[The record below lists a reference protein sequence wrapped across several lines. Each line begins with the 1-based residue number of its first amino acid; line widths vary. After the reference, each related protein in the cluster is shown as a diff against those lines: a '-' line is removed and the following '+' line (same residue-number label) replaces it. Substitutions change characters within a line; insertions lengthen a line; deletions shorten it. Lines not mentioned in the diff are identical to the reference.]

1 MKIRSVRT
9 LLALAAVAAL
19 GAGFTAFRPLAGEP
33 TVIIVVRHAERGTDS
48 PSDPSLTEAGQ
59 RRAEALARAAEDAG
73 VTAVYTT
80 QYRRTRDTGAPLAQK
95 LGLRVT
101 ALEASAANMAS
112 YPSMLREEILS
123 RHRGET
129 VVVVGHSNTV
139 PALVQALS
147 GRAVAP
153 LTEAE
158 YDRFFV
164 VVVPESGQGRVI
176 KARYGQDG

>member
-9 LLALAAVAAL
+9 LLALAAVAAV
-19 GAGFTAFRPLAGEP
+19 GVGFTAFRPLADEP
-33 TVIIVVRHAERGTDS
+33 TVVIVVRHAERGTDN
-48 PSDPSLTEAGQ
+48 PSDPALTEAGQ
-59 RRAEALARAAEDAG
+59 RRAEALAAAAEDAG

-95 LGLRVT
+95 LGLQVT
-101 ALEASAANMAS
+101 PLEVSGANAAG
-112 YPSMLREEILS
+112 YPAMLREKILAEN
-123 RHRGET
+123 RGKT

-139 PALVQALS
+139 PMLVQGLS

-153 LTEAE
+153 LTEAD

-164 VVVPESGQGRVI
+164 VVLSESGPGRVI
-176 KARYGQDG
+176 KAQYGHGG